1 MYRIKL
7 TEVAVQMLRGIEATA
22 RNQIITKIDQL
33 KDEPKLLGKALVGP
47 LKDFRSVGA
56 AGQRYRIVYQIQ
68 EEMIIVVVVAIGIRK
83 SGDKKDIYE
92 LMKKMVKTGIIK
104 KDG

>member
-1 MYRIKL
+1 MYKIKL
-7 TEVAVQMLRGIEATA
+7 TEIAVHMLKGIEATA
-22 RNQIITKIDQL
+22 RNQIISKIDQL

-47 LKDFRSVGA
+47 LKEFRSVRA
-56 AGQRYRIVYQIQ
+56 AGQRYRIIYQIQ
-68 EEMIIVVVVAIGIRK
+68 EEMIIVLVVAIGIRK

-92 LMKKMVKTGIIK
+92 LMKKLLKTGIIE